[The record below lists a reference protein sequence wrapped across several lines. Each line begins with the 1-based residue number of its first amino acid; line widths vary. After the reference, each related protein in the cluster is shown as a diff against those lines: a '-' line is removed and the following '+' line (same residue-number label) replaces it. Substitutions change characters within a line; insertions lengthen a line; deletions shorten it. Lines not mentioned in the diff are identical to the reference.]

1 MDSEGFVEV
10 TRTGRSEVSV
20 QSALSVRRAASQPGT
35 LPRRRPGPG
44 SGHLQPDQSL
54 LMFDMTKLKKNM
66 ADSFMYH
73 GTAARNKRD
82 LELEVCQDAIRP
94 ESKMI

>member
-1 MDSEGFVEV
+1 
-10 TRTGRSEVSV
+10 
-20 QSALSVRRAASQPGT
+20 
-35 LPRRRPGPG
+35 
-44 SGHLQPDQSL
+44 
-54 LMFDMTKLKKNM
+54 MFDMTKLKKNM

-82 LELEVCQDAIRP
+82 LELEVCQDATRP